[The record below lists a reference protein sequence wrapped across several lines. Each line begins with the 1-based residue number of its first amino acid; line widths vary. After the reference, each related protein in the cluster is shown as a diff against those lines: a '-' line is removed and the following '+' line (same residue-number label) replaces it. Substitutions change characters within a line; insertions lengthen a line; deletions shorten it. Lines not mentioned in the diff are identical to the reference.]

1 MSLNFEQLLDENL
14 SHVNMKV
21 GSLVTGVIISI
32 EENFVILHLGLKSE
46 AIVPS
51 SEFLNDSGELDV
63 NIGDEIQL
71 TLEAVEDGYG
81 YTRVSREKAIKQQMW
96 EMLKKSFADNSTV
109 KGLIT
114 ASVKGG
120 MTVDLRGIRAFLPG
134 SLADVIPSKDLSHL
148 EGNYEE
154 FKVIKVDQ
162 EKANIVL
169 SRKAVLEGINSK
181 DREELLS
188 SIQEGAVIK
197 GIVKNLTDYGA
208 FVDLGG
214 LDGLLHITDISWS
227 RISHP
232 SEALNIGDSIEVK
245 VIKFDKEQGRVS
257 LGVKQLLPDPWEE
270 LNQNFSPGDKLTT
283 KVSNIADY
291 GFFAEI
297 APGIE
302 GLVHVSEID
311 WRNKNIHP
319 SKVVTLGD
327 SVEVLILDLDGEKR
341 RISLGM
347 KQLVDNPWEIFSK
360 NFSEGDKVKGKI
372 KSITEFGVFIGLE
385 NDIDGLV
392 HVSDLSWDDEVEF
405 LHSLNKEQ
413 ELEAVILSI
422 TPDRERVSLGIKQLQ
437 ADPFTQ
443 FTLSNPKG
451 TKVEGSVLTITDNV
465 IEIQLSE
472 SVVGVLQT
480 KDLKRSSMT
489 QLNDIQVG
497 LTLETIVAKLDATK
511 REIILS
517 VRALEKK
524 EENEALKDIEITNE
538 AISEANKSS
547 IGKLIQEELDEE

>member
-1 MSLNFEQLLDENL
+1 MALNFEQLLDENL

-21 GSLVTGVIISI
+21 GSLVTGIIISI
-32 EENFVILHLGLKSE
+32 EDNFIILHLGLKSE

-96 EMLKKSFADNSTV
+96 EMLTKSFEENTTV

-134 SLADVIPSKDLSHL
+134 SLADVIPSKDLTHL

-154 FKVIKVDQ
+154 FKVIKIDK
-162 EKANIVL
+162 EKTNIVL
-169 SRKAVLEGINSK
+169 SRKAVLEGLNSK
-181 DREELLS
+181 DREDLLA
-188 SIQEGAVIK
+188 SIEEGSIMTGV
-197 GIVKNLTDYGA
+197 VKNLTDYGA
-208 FVDLGG
+208 FIDLGG

-232 SEALNIGDSIEVK
+232 SEALNIGDSMEVK
-245 VIKFDKEQGRVS
+245 VIKFDREKGRVS
-257 LGVKQLLPDPWEE
+257 LGLKQLQANPWDDITSK
-270 LNQNFSPGDKLTT
+270 FSSGDRLKSVVT
-283 KVSNIADY
+283 NIADY

-297 APGIE
+297 FPGVE

-319 SKVVTLGD
+319 SKVVELGQE
-327 SVEVLILDLDGEKR
+327 VEVIILDLDSEKR

-347 KQLVDNPWEIFSK
+347 KQLETNPWEAFSK
-360 NFSEGDKVKGKI
+360 DFSEGDKVKGKI
-372 KSITEFGVFIGLE
+372 KSITEFGVFIGLD
-385 NDIDGLV
+385 NDIDGLI
-392 HVSDLSWDDEVEF
+392 HVSDLAWSDEEDF
-405 LHSLNKEQ
+405 LHALVKDQ

-422 TPDRERVSLGIKQLQ
+422 TPDRERVSLGIKQLRN
-437 ADPFTQ
+437 DPFSS
-443 FTLSNPKG
+443 FAESNPKG
-451 TKVEGSVLTITDNV
+451 TKVDGTIKAITEEV
-465 IEIQLSE
+465 IEVELSD
-472 SVVGVLQT
+472 SVHGILQT
-480 KDLKRSSMT
+480 KDLKRA
-489 QLNDIQVG
+489 NN
-497 LTLETIVAKLDATK
+497 LETTDLKVGSNIVAIVAKLDSNR

-524 EENEALKDIEITNE
+524 EENEALIDNQLKNEEIENASKTT
-538 AISEANKSS
+538 
-547 IGKLIQEELDEE
+547 IGKLIQEELDD